1 MAAISSVPGLL
12 VVNCFCCSGILV
24 GGLIAVYVFKKS
36 EVESNDLS
44 FRTGIQLG
52 LLAGLFATALNTLV
66 ALFFPHDIF
75 HQLMELSDSLIDP
88 IVWQW
93 PESMDSILAGRGFML
108 LTFLSSLVI
117 NTLFGALG
125 GVFGVLMFG
134 DKDYAKQSKKSTE
147 SDDDIIVEDVPF

>member
-1 MAAISSVPGLL
+1 MAAISTVPGLSI
-12 VVNCFCCSGILV
+12 VNCFCCSGIIV
-24 GGLIAVYVFKKS
+24 GGLIAVYVFQKKS
-36 EVESNDLS
+36 GSKDLS
-44 FRTGIQLG
+44 FHTGVQLG

-75 HQLMELSDSLIDP
+75 HQLMELSDSFIDP

-93 PESMDSILAGRGFML
+93 PENMDSVLAGRGFML
-108 LTFLSSLVI
+108 FTFLSSLVI

-125 GVFGVLMFG
+125 GVFGVLTFG
-134 DKDYAKQSKKSTE
+134 GKEYAKQYDESKE